1 MKARKTK
8 QFPLFGGNVL
18 DECPECLSVIVN
30 IGFNRGIC
38 PSCARLEILSLRKQ
52 VKRLTKRAPDAG
64 DSTASRSR
72 VHASAE
78 TTSQEEIKPA
88 QRG

>member
-52 VKRLTKRAPDAG
+52 VKRLTKRAPDAP
-64 DSTASRSR
+64 
-72 VHASAE
+72 
-78 TTSQEEIKPA
+78 K
-88 QRG
+88 RGAKVVKSKSKVVKGQARR

>member
-18 DECPECLSVIVN
+18 DECPECFSVIVS

-38 PSCARLEILSLRKQ
+38 PSCARREILSLRRQ
-52 VKRLTKRAPDAG
+52 VKRLTKRAIDEG
-64 DSTASRSR
+64 DSPASNHSSTLPLE
-72 VHASAE
+72 VLAKG
-78 TTSQEEIKPA
+78 IY
-88 QRG
+88 